1 MNSVTERRQIIF
13 LNFSKGFTKE
23 SRTFNFRKN
32 RNTYNSVCK
41 SCTNENTKIR
51 YYKNLEKSREYRR
64 NRKYIRRNKET
75 KQYKVKELFK
85 LTKINESVC
94 SKCLLI
100 KNNTEFN
107 KDKSRKNNIDTYCK
121 SCRNEYLR
129 ERKKVDINFK
139 LICNLRSSLSD
150 SLRKMKLTKE
160 YKTKNI
166 LGIDINDFKKYIE
179 SKFKV
184 GMLWENYGDWHID
197 HIIPISYADT
207 IDEIYEL
214 SHYSNL
220 QPLWEK
226 ENLTKGNRYIG

>member
-1 MNSVTERRQIIF
+1 MKICNKCNEE
-13 LNFSKGFTKE
+13 KE
-23 SRTFNFRKN
+23 LSEFHFRKN
-32 RNTYNSVCK
+32 RNKHVSVCK
-41 SCTNENTKIR
+41 FCVNKNTKIR
-51 YYKNLEKSREYRR
+51 YHKNLEESREYRR
-64 NRKYIRRNKET
+64 NIKYLKRNKET

-85 LTKINESVC
+85 LSKSTESVC

-100 KNNTEFN
+100 KSKSDFN
-107 KDKSRKNNIDTYCK
+107 KDKSKKNNIDTYCK

-129 ERKKVDINFK
+129 ERKKIDINFK

-150 SLRKMKLTKE
+150 SLRKMKLTKQ

-166 LGIDINDFKKYIE
+166 LGIDINDFKSYIE
-179 SKFKV
+179 SKFKT
-184 GMLWENYGDWHID
+184 GMSWENYGNWHID
-197 HIIPISYADT
+197 HIIPISYANS

-226 ENLTKGNRYIG
+226 ENLIKGNRYIG